1 MGIDGRYFFSEA
13 AAILL
18 FLGVSKPLTIA
29 IDGWSSCGKSTLAR
43 QLAQKLG
50 YLYVDS
56 GAMYRAIT
64 LYLMRKGVDLTDQ
77 RAVEQHLPSI
87 QLDFSYNPER
97 GASDVLLNGEN
108 VESEIRNMDVAARVS
123 VVAAIPQVRALAV
136 ARQQDLGKAGGV
148 VMDGRDI
155 GSVVFPD
162 AELKIFMTAS
172 PEVRA
177 QRRLAELKPKH
188 PEITVEEVFQNLAER
203 DHIDSTRAVSP
214 LTQCTDARVLDNS
227 SLTMQE
233 QLDLALLWAQDLLS

>member
-1 MGIDGRYFFSEA
+1 MGGRYFFSEA

-29 IDGWSSCGKSTLAR
+29 VDGWSSCGKSTLAR

-64 LYLMRKGVDLTDQ
+64 LYFIRNGVDLQDTASVV
-77 RAVEQHLPSI
+77 RALSQV
-87 QLDFSYNPER
+87 QLDFSYNSAR
-97 GASDVLLNGEN
+97 GASDILLNGEN
-108 VESEIRNMDVAARVS
+108 VEQEIRKMNVAAQVS
-123 VVAAIPQVRALAV
+123 SVAAIPQVREKAV
-136 ARQQDLGKAGGV
+136 ATQQALGKAGGV

-155 GSVVFPD
+155 GSVVFPN

-172 PEVRA
+172 PVVRA
-177 QRRLAELKPKH
+177 QRRLAELRQKH
-188 PEITVEEVFQNLAER
+188 PEITLDAVIENLAHR

-214 LTQCTDARVLDNS
+214 LIQCPDARVLDNS
-227 SLTMQE
+227 ELTME
-233 QLDLALLWAQDLLS
+233 QQLEVATGWLTELDR

>member
-1 MGIDGRYFFSEA
+1 MAVTSFREGT
-13 AAILL
+13 AILL

-64 LYLMRKGVDLTDQ
+64 LYLMRKGVELSDLEAGE
-77 RAVEQHLPSI
+77 RCLLRI
-87 QLDFSYNPER
+87 QLDFTYNPDR
-97 GASDVLLNGEN
+97 GASDMILNGEN
-108 VESEIRNMDVAARVS
+108 VESQIRDLEVAARVS
-123 VVAAIPQVRALAV
+123 VVAAIPKVREIAV
-136 ARQQDLGKAGGV
+136 ARQQALGKAGGV

-155 GSVVFPD
+155 GSVVFPE

-177 QRRLAELKPKH
+177 QRRLKELLVKH
-188 PEITVEEVFQNLAER
+188 PHVTLEEVRENLAQR

-214 LTQCTDARVLDNS
+214 LIQCPDARVLDNS
-227 SLTMQE
+227 NLSMEE
-233 QLDLALLWAQDLLS
+233 QLELASSWIRAICY

>member
-1 MGIDGRYFFSEA
+1 M
-13 AAILL
+13 
-18 FLGVSKPLTIA
+18 SKPITIA

-64 LYLMRKGVDLTDQ
+64 LYLMRNRVNLDDIES
-77 RAVEQHLPSI
+77 VERCLPEI
-87 QLDFSYNPER
+87 RLDFAFNPDR
-97 GASDVLLNGEN
+97 GASDMILNGEN
-108 VESEIRNMDVAARVS
+108 VESEIRNLDVAARVS
-123 VVAAIPQVRALAV
+123 VVAAISKVREIAV
-136 ARQQDLGKAGGV
+136 ARQRALGKAGGV

-155 GSVVFPD
+155 GSVVFPQ

-177 QRRLAELKPKH
+177 QRRLKELLEKYRQ
-188 PEITVEEVFQNLAER
+188 ITLSEVRENLAQR

-214 LTQCTDARVLDNS
+214 LIQCPDARILDNS
-227 SLTMQE
+227 DLNLEE
-233 QLDLALLWAQDLLS
+233 QLELAVSWVLKIRS

>member
-1 MGIDGRYFFSEA
+1 MAVTSFREGT
-13 AAILL
+13 AILL

-64 LYLMRKGVDLTDQ
+64 LYLMREGVDLSDLE
-77 RAVEQHLPSI
+77 AVEQCLPRI
-87 QLDFSYNPER
+87 QLDFTYNPDR
-97 GASDVLLNGEN
+97 GASDIILNGEN
-108 VESEIRNMDVAARVS
+108 VESEIRDLAVAARVS
-123 VVAAIPQVRALAV
+123 VVAAIPQVREIAV
-136 ARQQDLGKAGGV
+136 ARQQALGKAGGV

-155 GSVVFPD
+155 GSVVFPE

-177 QRRLAELKPKH
+177 QRRLRELLVKH
-188 PEITVEEVFQNLAER
+188 PHITLEEVQENLAQR

-214 LTQCTDARVLDNS
+214 LIQCPDARVLDNS
-227 SLTMQE
+227 NLSMEE
-233 QLDLALLWAQDLLS
+233 QLNLVLGWVRDFLE